1 MTANFDDM
9 SKRMARKHSRRGLF
23 RALGAGV
30 LGATAA
36 AVLPTVASADWGAFR
51 RGSQLRNTSGPQWY
65 TVDNG
70 QSQNVLGPIRWN
82 QTRPEPPT
90 QP

>member
-1 MTANFDDM
+1 MTEKFDDM
-9 SKRMARKHSRRGLF
+9 SKHMARKHSRRGLI

-36 AVLPTVASADWGAFR
+36 AALPTVASADWGAFR
-51 RGSQLRNTSGPQWY
+51 RGSYLRNTYGPQWY

-70 QSQNVLGPIRWN
+70 QNQNVIGQIRWN
-82 QTRPEPPT
+82 QSLPNPGAD
-90 QP
+90 